1 MKKNN
6 IDKILRWTVLT
17 IVLTTKIRKT
27 ELCVTKTKK
36 NQKLIPHNCRVFNS
50 ELEHVIDDESSRWEK
65 NTTIPE

>member
-1 MKKNN
+1 M
-6 IDKILRWTVLT
+6 ILIKYFCRPLT
-17 IVLTTKIRKT
+17 IHAPQKFVKLNYVLQKK
-27 ELCVTKTKK
+27 KK